1 MTSSAHSS
9 QLAKASALRTLGLE
23 RAGIAAMEA
32 ELSNG
37 LGDLFARAVEMILA
51 ATGRVIVTGMGKS
64 GHVGRKIAATLA
76 STGQPAYFVHPG
88 EASHGDLGM
97 IQQGDVILALSW
109 SGETSELAD
118 IITYSRRFQIGLISI
133 TSKLESALGS
143 EADVCLALPKSE
155 EACPNGLAPTTS
167 TTMQLA
173 LGDALAVALLE
184 AKGFTAQDF
193 RVFHPGGK
201 LGAKLTF
208 VRDIMHRDDRVPLVK
223 LGAAM
228 GEAVVQ
234 ISAKGFGCVGVVD
247 ADGKLAGIVTDG
259 DLRRHMRPDLMV
271 AKVDDVMTRAPR
283 TVTPETLG
291 VEALE
296 MLNAR
301 KISAMLVVDQS
312 NKPCGIV
319 HLHDLL
325 RLGVA

>member
-1 MTSSAHSS
+1 MTSGAPIST
-9 QLAKASALRTLGLE
+9 QAKASALRTLGLE

-32 ELSNG
+32 ALVNG

-51 ATGRVIVTGMGKS
+51 ANGRVIVTGMGKS

-97 IQQGDVILALSW
+97 IQQGDMILALSW

-133 TSKLESALGS
+133 TSNADSALGS
-143 EADVCLALPKSE
+143 EADVCLVLPKSE

-223 LGAAM
+223 LGAPM

-234 ISAKGFGCVGVVD
+234 ISAKGFGCVGVID
-247 ADGKLAGIVTDG
+247 AQGKLAGIVTDG
-259 DLRRHMRPDLMV
+259 DLRRHMRPDLMA
-271 AKVDDVMTRAPR
+271 AKVDEVMTHAPR

-296 MLNAR
+296 MLNNR

-312 NKPCGIV
+312 NRPCGII